1 LILSLDVTNS
11 TIMDKVWPVI
21 SNKEALAVNQ
31 AWAGFSG
38 SSFLEGTEKVHF
50 KGNEGAFSVSAWQ
63 YWYKPVGGGKIAV
76 LLMNHATTSA
86 SLTLTFST
94 VPGIPAGTTTVAVR
108 DIWAQQDVG
117 VKTTSYSVTLNSHDS
132 AFLMLT
138 PQ

>member
-1 LILSLDVTNS
+1 
-11 TIMDKVWPVI
+11 MDKVWPLI

-31 AWAGFSG
+31 AWANFSG
-38 SSFLEGTEKVHF
+38 SSFLEGTEKVHL
-50 KGNEGAFSVSAWQ
+50 GSEDAFAVGAWQ

-86 SLTLTFST
+86 SLTLTFNT
-94 VPGIPAGTTTVAVR
+94 VPGIPAGTTNVAVR
-108 DIWAQQDVG
+108 DIWTQQDVG
-117 VKTTSYSVTLNSHDS
+117 VKNTSYTVTLNSHDS

>member
-1 LILSLDVTNS
+1 
-11 TIMDKVWPVI
+11 MDKVWPVI

-38 SSFLEGTEKVHF
+38 SVFQEATEKVHF
-50 KGNEGAFSVSAWQ
+50 KGGEGALAVGAWQ
-63 YWYKPVGGGKIAV
+63 YWNKPVGGGKIAV
-76 LLMNHATTSA
+76 LLMNHASTSA
-86 SLTLTFST
+86 TLTLTFNT
-94 VPGIPAGTTTVAVR
+94 VPGIPAGTTNVAVR

-117 VKTTSYSVTLNSHDS
+117 VKANSYTVTLNSHDA